1 MSNLMNSRNIL
12 AALNNIEDELP
23 SLVGPDAWVK
33 ISDIFNK
40 KLDQLRG
47 SNEELEQQQ
56 LSAHLIGLLAPY
68 DDARERLKAAIFT
81 EAKQED
87 LYSSIMVDLASLAE
101 QMGLQGV
108 RAKLDAE
115 ALKSSSEQIRVV
127 FIKEGFDKVKSIKL
141 KNITFDFGQMSELAG
156 GILAASSKILGDTH
170 PILMAAGVLL
180 IVRSLYK
187 AVVVQIGGREASVF
201 WGFIQACDKEKTA
214 SEAAIIKYTNKERE
228 RTGLEHLTSNQVKNA
243 LHKLASL
250 RSVTVVGE
258 KPATWRII
266 ERYKIKH

>member
-1 MSNLMNSRNIL
+1 MPSLMNSKNIL
-12 AALNNIEDELP
+12 AALNNIEGELP
-23 SLVGPDAWVK
+23 SLVGPDAWAK
-33 ISDIFNK
+33 ISDAFSK
-40 KLDQLRG
+40 KLDQLRC

-56 LSAHLIGLLAPY
+56 LSAHLIGLLVPY
-68 DDARERLKAAIFT
+68 HDARERLKMAILA

-87 LYSSIMVDLASLAE
+87 LYSSIMADLASLAG

-115 ALKSSSEQIRVV
+115 VLQSSSEQIRVV
-127 FIKEGFDKVKSIKL
+127 FMKKDFDNVKSIKL
-141 KNITFDFGQMSELAG
+141 KNLNFDFGEMSALAG
-156 GILAASSKILGDTH
+156 GILTTSSKILGDTH
-170 PILMAAGVLL
+170 PILVAAGVLL

-187 AVVVQIGGREASVF
+187 AVTVKIEEREASVF

-228 RTGLEHLTSNQVKNA
+228 RAGLEQLTTNQVKNA

-250 RSVTVVGE
+250 RSITAVGD

-266 ERYKIKH
+266 EKYKIKH